1 MTDALIK
8 RGNLDIE
15 TDTHRRETIWRD
27 KDKGR
32 VLCEDKGRDW
42 SDASK
47 SQRLLGKCQKL
58 GESYGKDYTS
68 QL

>member
-1 MTDALIK
+1 MGPSSKMKVILRQGENLNTDMHTELMP
-8 RGNLDIE
+8 
-15 TDTHRRETIWRD
+15 
-27 KDKGR
+27 
-32 VLCEDKGRDW
+32 CEDKGRDW